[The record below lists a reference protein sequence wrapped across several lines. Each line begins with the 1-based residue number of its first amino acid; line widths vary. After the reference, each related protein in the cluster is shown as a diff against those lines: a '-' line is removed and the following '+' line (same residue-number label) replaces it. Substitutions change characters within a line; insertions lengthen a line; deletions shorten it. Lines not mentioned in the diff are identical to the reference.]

1 MNPSSNPGPELQ
13 LPTPVA
19 YNPPAEQ
26 VVGQTLPLPE
36 QTPNL
41 AETAAMQAPAM
52 PILAGQMAAPL
63 AGPLP
68 ATPTPSDVSTTTN
81 IVVPAA
87 ADDSDLIEKEWV
99 TKAKQIIEKTRD
111 DPYQQSQELTHFK
124 SDYLQKRYNKSIKM
138 SE

>member
-1 MNPSSNPGPELQ
+1 MNPNNTAGPELQ
-13 LPTPVA
+13 LPAPVT

-41 AETAAMQAPAM
+41 VEQVPLPKPPFGAAT
-52 PILAGQMAAPL
+52 GHMAAPL
-63 AGPLP
+63 AGPMPVAPRQP
-68 ATPTPSDVSTTTN
+68 AVSTTTD
-81 IVVPAA
+81 IVVPDT
-87 ADDSDLIEKEWV
+87 ADDNDLIEKEWV

-111 DPYQQSQELTHFK
+111 NPYQQSQELTNFK
-124 SDYLQKRYNKSIKM
+124 SDYMQKRYNKSIKM